1 MHHLC
6 RSCPIVIYRWKSFQP
21 FALERRL
28 SVAATFRLFV
38 HAGFF
43 SPINKSAVLKF
54 ASRLFSFIK
63 KIMGSLYFKTG
74 DEIFDLK
81 FLRNYDNGR
90 ETLIQIRRSAAKV
103 L

>member
-1 MHHLC
+1 MFE
-6 RSCPIVIYRWKSFQP
+6 YY
-21 FALERRL
+21 
-28 SVAATFRLFV
+28 ATFQILL
-38 HAGFF
+38 

-54 ASRLFSFIK
+54 ASRLLISFIR

-81 FLRNYDNGR
+81 FLRNYGPDNGH